1 MVDNLERA
9 IDNYIN
15 DPKNQI
21 INFDLG
27 FCYESRGQTAAAV
40 SFYIRTS
47 EFGSDDLL
55 IYEAL
60 LRAALCLERQ
70 GSRVFTVKGMLL
82 RAVALMPNRP
92 EAYFLL
98 ARIYDRC
105 KDWQESYTWSVIG
118 NLLPVPKDNL
128 KTDVEY
134 PGQYG
139 FAFEKAV
146 VAWWIGL
153 YAESQY
159 LFRQLEKN
167 THMLDI
173 HKQSVKK
180 NLNFLG
186 KSAWREPIEYNE
198 SYYDK
203 LRVKFPGAAEI
214 DKNYSQ
220 CYQDM
225 FVLTMLWGKR
235 EGFFLEIGCGDPLYG
250 NNTYLLEK
258 YFDWKGISI
267 DIDPAS
273 TSKFPGNRTC
283 QIITEDATKLDY
295 KEFLPFTTIDYLQ
308 IDCDP
313 ATASLAA
320 LKKIPLDM
328 YKFAVIT
335 FEHDHYNDES
345 GIVREESRKYLES
358 FGYELVVGNIAPDKY
373 NPFEDWWIHPDLVDE
388 RMIKMMQ
395 DISWLKKADDYM
407 LMK

>member
-1 MVDNLERA
+1 MIDNLERA

-27 FCYESRGQTAAAV
+27 FCYESKGQTAAAV

-47 EFGSDDLL
+47 EFGTDDVLT
-55 IYEAL
+55 YEAL

-82 RAVALMPNRP
+82 RAVSLLPLRP

-98 ARIYDRC
+98 ARIYERS
-105 KDWQESYTWSVIG
+105 KDWQEAYTWCVMGAI
-118 NLLPVPKDNL
+118 LPVSGKNL

-134 PGQYG
+134 PGPYG
-139 FAFEKAV
+139 FTFEKAV

-153 YAESQY
+153 HEESQY
-159 LFRQLEKN
+159 LFKQLEKN
-167 THMLDI
+167 TRMLDI
-173 HKQSVKK
+173 HKQAVKK
-180 NLNFLG
+180 NLDFLG
-186 KSAWREPIEYNE
+186 KSAWRDPIEYNE

-203 LRVKFPGAAEI
+203 LRVKFPGAEAI

-225 FVLTMLWGKR
+225 FVLTMLKGKHD
-235 EGFFLEIGCGDPLYG
+235 GFFLEIGCGDPFYG
-250 NNTYLLEK
+250 SNTYLLEK
-258 YFDWKGISI
+258 EFGWKGISI

-273 TSKFPGNRTC
+273 TSKFPGNRKC
-283 QIITEDATKLDY
+283 QVLTEDATKLDY
-295 KEFLPFTTIDYLQ
+295 KEFLLLSTIDYLQ

-313 ATASLAA
+313 ATVSLAV
-320 LKKIPLDM
+320 LKKIPLNL

-345 GIVREESRKYLES
+345 GIVRNQSRDYLES
-358 FGYELVVGNIAPDKY
+358 FGYELVVGNISPDRY
-373 NPFEDWWIHPDLVDE
+373 NPFEDWWVHPDLVD
-388 RMIKMMQ
+388 RTLITMMSNNSGQ
-395 DISWLKKADDYM
+395 KKADDYM
-407 LMK
+407 LLK